1 MPELIG
7 PLILFALAMALTPG
21 PNNIMVTASAANF
34 GFSRVMP
41 HMLGVTLGFVV
52 MLLAL
57 GLGLTGL
64 FQAEPRL
71 HLAMKYLGAAYL
83 LYLAWRIARAGDGNG
98 GSARARPITFLE
110 AAAFQWINPKA
121 WIIAFGALTAYTTV
135 GGSMVGEVALIVAV
149 FAVITF
155 PSLAIWALF
164 GVGLGKW
171 LHRPHART
179 AFNWSMAALLV
190 LSLVPVFW

>member
-7 PLILFALAMALTPG
+7 PLVLFALAMALTPG

-34 GFSRVMP
+34 GFRRVMP
-41 HMLGVTLGFVV
+41 HMLGVTLGFAL

-57 GLGLTGL
+57 GLGLGGL
-64 FQAEPRL
+64 FQTEPRL

-83 LYLAWRIARAGDGNG
+83 LYLAWRIARAGESADGAG
-98 GSARARPITFLE
+98 RPRPITFFE
-110 AAAFQWINPKA
+110 AVLFQWVNPKA
-121 WIIAFGALTAYTTV
+121 WIIALGALTAYTTV
-135 GGSMVGEVALIVAV
+135 GGSMTREVALIVGV
-149 FAVITF
+149 FAVVTF
-155 PSLAIWALF
+155 PSLAVWASF
-164 GVGLGKW
+164 GAGLGRW
-171 LHRPHART
+171 LGDPRVRA

>member
-1 MPELIG
+1 MPDLIG

-34 GFSRVMP
+34 GFRRVMP
-41 HMLGVTLGFVV
+41 HMLGVTLGFAV

-98 GSARARPITFLE
+98 GTARAQPITFLE
-110 AAAFQWINPKA
+110 GAAFQWINPKA

-164 GVGLGKW
+164 GVGLGSW
-171 LHRPHART
+171 LHRPRARA

-190 LSLVPVFW
+190 LSLAPVFW

>member
-7 PLILFALAMALTPG
+7 PLVLFALTMALTPG

-34 GFSRVMP
+34 GFRRAVP
-41 HMLGVTLGFVV
+41 HMLGVTLGFVF

-64 FQAEPRL
+64 FHAEPRIHVVL
-71 HLAMKYLGAAYL
+71 KYLGAAYL
-83 LYLAWRIARAGDGNG
+83 LYLAWRIARAGDSDGKG
-98 GSARARPITFLE
+98 ARDRPITFLE
-110 AAAFQWINPKA
+110 GAAFQWINPKA
-121 WIIAFGALTAYTTV
+121 WIIAFGAMTAYTTV
-135 GGSMVGEVALIVAV
+135 GGSMVSEVALIAAV

-164 GVGLGKW
+164 GVGLGRW
-171 LHRPHART
+171 LKGPGARA

>member
-34 GFSRVMP
+34 GFRRVVP
-41 HMLGVTLGFVV
+41 HMLGVTLGFAV

-57 GLGLTGL
+57 GLGLAGVFHT
-64 FQAEPRL
+64 EPRL

-83 LYLAWRIARAGDGNG
+83 LYLAWRIARAGEGNG

-110 AAAFQWINPKA
+110 GAAFQWINPKA
-121 WIIAFGALTAYTTV
+121 WIIALGAMTAYTTV
-135 GGSMVGEVALIVAV
+135 GGSMVREVALIAAV
-149 FAVITF
+149 FGTVTL
-155 PSLAIWALF
+155 PSLVIWALF
-164 GVGLGKW
+164 GAGLGNW
-171 LHRPHART
+171 LHKPSART